1 MYKSKAKGNM
11 LSFIKNIRRQLP
23 RELEHLY
30 LLRKVVEILK
40 NKCPCSVELSYS
52 SLSLS
57 L

>member
-40 NKCPCSVELSYS
+40 NKCPCSMELSYS